1 MRACI
6 VIDAWLQIGKGGGG
20 ISARGGSMLPRRQ

>member
-6 VIDAWLQIGKGGGG
+6 IDAWLQIGKGGGG
-20 ISARGGSMLPRRQ
+20 GGGGSMLPRRQ